1 MDCRPHDLLWLERLD
16 AFQPA
21 GELPAWLDGAWM
33 ARAPLV
39 VRRAAGTADR
49 VPVGARG
56 LQRSERCA
64 GHAQAG
70 AIVRRVSPA
79 MLAQSLPERVD
90 PAAAALPS
98 ALPSA
103 LPCVAALLSLAPRLN
118 ALGLDWGPAGGTGFW
133 LASSLPVLR
142 PSSDLD
148 LVVHAPTRLDRA
160 LLEALCALQA
170 SAPCRLDI
178 QIDTGI
184 GGFALSEFAGGARRT
199 LLKTAHG
206 PRLLADPWAQE
217 EAA

>member
-21 GELPAWLDGAWM
+21 GELPSWLDGAWM

-39 VRRAAGTADR
+39 VRRAAGTAGR

-79 MLAQSLPERVD
+79 MLAQSMPERVD
-90 PAAAALPS
+90 A

-133 LASSLPVLR
+133 LASGLPVLR

-148 LVVHAPTRLDRA
+148 LLVHAPTRLDPPIIA
-160 LLEALCALQA
+160 ALCALQDR
-170 SAPCRLDI
+170 APCRLDI

>member
-1 MDCRPHDLLWLERLD
+1 MDVRPHDLLWLDRPE

-21 GELPAWLDGAWM
+21 GEPPAWLDGAWL

-39 VRRAAGTADR
+39 VRRAAAPAGR

-56 LQRSERCA
+56 LRRKERCA

-70 AIVRRVSPA
+70 AVLRRVSPA

-90 PAAAALPS
+90 PVAA
-98 ALPSA
+98 A

-118 ALGLDWGPAGGTGFW
+118 ALGVEWGPAGGTGFW
-133 LASSLPVLR
+133 LASGLPVLR

-148 LVVHAPTRLDRA
+148 LLVRAPTRLDPA
-160 LLEALCALQA
+160 IVAALCALREA
-170 SAPCRLDI
+170 ARCRLDI
-178 QIDTGI
+178 QVDTGT
-184 GGFALSEFAGGARRT
+184 GGFALAEYAGGARRT

-206 PRLLADPWAQE
+206 PRLLADPWAQA